1 MRLSTEIVEPLKFY
15 IADNKTK
22 GFERIYREE
31 SVGSPRRC
39 GGQGDLLNG
48 ALAIFSYWAL
58 RKNDLKPMISAGIA
72 ASQLIRWAAKVS
84 FERNGRSSTASD
96 MIAEIPGLIRLCE
109 P

>member
-1 MRLSTEIVEPLKFY
+1 MNCDITAFGSKLSIL
-15 IADNKTK
+15 
-22 GFERIYREE
+22 
-31 SVGSPRRC
+31 SS
-39 GGQGDLLNG
+39 
-48 ALAIFSYWAL
+48 IFQVYNLFFL
-58 RKNDLKPMISAGIA
+58 RKNDPKPMISAGIA